1 MCILLCQKRKH
12 VELFVYWKPLKL
24 GLLHSNWK
32 SVKTQMKCPRMRH
45 FIRVCNVYE
54 DKNDPQE
61 HNLEIS
67 SCDLLKYIV
76 DNPNLVFIFIIWR
89 SFYTPPLKCGEVLC
103 YTLRCL
109 SVRLSVRA
117 HHFRSITWVFIHGI
131 FSNFAYILLSAMS
144 GMGLLMGKIRPFLM
158 ELLPFFVLGKWF
170 LACNS
175 FTVHD
180 IWMKLHRYVA
190 HQRLHIVTKDRHSDL
205 PSLWVIRPW

>member
-1 MCILLCQKRKH
+1 M
-12 VELFVYWKPLKL
+12 FWFYPLNFLGRYRGPNKL
-24 GLLHSNWK
+24 SIQLGIYPTRFLW
-32 SVKTQMKCPRMRH
+32 
-45 FIRVCNVYE
+45 IA
-54 DKNDPQE
+54 
-61 HNLEIS
+61 
-67 SCDLLKYIV
+67 
-76 DNPNLVFIFIIWR
+76 
-89 SFYTPPLKCGEVLC
+89 FYTPPLKCGEVLC

-109 SVRLSVRA
+109 SVRPSVRA

-144 GMGLLMGKIRPFLM
+144 GMGLLMGKIRPFLT
-158 ELLPFFVLGKWF
+158 ELLPFFVLEKWF
-170 LACNS
+170 LACHS